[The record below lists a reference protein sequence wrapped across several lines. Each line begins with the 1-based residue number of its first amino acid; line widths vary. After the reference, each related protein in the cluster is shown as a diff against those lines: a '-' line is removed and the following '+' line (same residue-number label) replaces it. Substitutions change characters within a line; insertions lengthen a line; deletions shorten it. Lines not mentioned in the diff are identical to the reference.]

1 MVYGICS
8 MKCPACSLENPPIE
22 RFCTACGVNLV
33 GEKDRS
39 PDKTRQSRVK
49 DGGETMTGTRSERRK
64 ITLFDLQAMKQQGR
78 KITMLSIPDY
88 PMALL
93 ADRAGLDTI
102 LVGDSL
108 AMTVLGYD
116 TTVPVTMEEMLH
128 HTKAVTRA
136 TKYAFVVGDMPF
148 MSNNTSER
156 DAIINAGRFMQ
167 EGGTDS
173 VKVEG
178 GSNAAHIVTAIV
190 KAGIPVMGHIG
201 LTPQHISLLGG
212 YRVQGRDVQTARRVI
227 DDALAIQ
234 EAGAFAIILEC
245 VPNQISKIV
254 TERLRIPTIS
264 YGAGESCDGQ
274 GLVAHDILG
283 MFDKFTPKF
292 VKKYTE
298 LGEQIHE
305 AFEAYVS
312 DVVSGQ
318 FPTDAHSFHI
328 KKEDLEKVM
337 GQI

>member
-1 MVYGICS
+1 
-8 MKCPACSLENPPIE
+8 
-22 RFCTACGVNLV
+22 
-33 GEKDRS
+33 
-39 PDKTRQSRVK
+39 
-49 DGGETMTGTRSERRK
+49 MTGTSSERRK

-136 TKYAFVVGDMPF
+136 TQYAFVVGDMPF

-178 GSNAAHIVTAIV
+178 GANAAHIVTAIV

-212 YRVQGRDVQTARRVI
+212 YRVQGRDVQTARQVI
-227 DDALAIQ
+227 DDALAIE

-292 VKKYTE
+292 VKKYAE
-298 LGEQIHE
+298 LGEQIQE

-318 FPTDAHSFHI
+318 FPTDGHSFHI

-337 GQI
+337 GQV

>member
-1 MVYGICS
+1 

-227 DDALAIQ
+227 DDALAIE